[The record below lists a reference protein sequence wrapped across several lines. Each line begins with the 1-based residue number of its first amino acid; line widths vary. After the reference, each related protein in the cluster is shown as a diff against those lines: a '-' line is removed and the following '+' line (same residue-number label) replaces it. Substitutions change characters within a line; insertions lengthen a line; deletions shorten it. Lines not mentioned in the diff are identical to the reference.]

1 MEPVKKDCVLGGKG
15 TFPELV
21 EEGMTGACFAASAVC
36 VNALVLYLMGI
47 EDITP
52 GVINGGISGFAPF
65 IVHRL
70 RHALTDSKVVKEWK
84 CDDRLKNMLTQLVLS
99 VGASAALLKYHGY
112 PLKKWEIAR
121 MQTDSILAMVG
132 TSKYYLNVPEQA

>member
-1 MEPVKKDCVLGGKG
+1 MRTAKNDCVLSGKG
-15 TFPELV
+15 TFPELFDEV
-21 EEGMTGACFAASAVC
+21 MTGACFAASAVS

-52 GVINGGISGFAPF
+52 GVINGGISGFGPL

-70 RHALTDSKVVKEWK
+70 KHALTDSKVVKEWK
-84 CDDRLKNMLTQLVLS
+84 CDDRLKNMLTQLGLS
-99 VGASAALLKYHGY
+99 LGASAALLKYHGY

-121 MQTDSILAMVG
+121 MQTVSILAMWG
-132 TSKYYLNVPEQA
+132 TAKYYLNDPGQA